1 VKATGAIGVE
11 RLILSTDRGQAGWPT
26 HPDGLF
32 AVHEYASATAVGR
45 RMFVATRLVPTREV
59 GCTLPLIQGVAMT
72 RQWVGAAIVGGV
84 VMAAMT
90 AAPEAGQTAQRST
103 SGRAPVYAKAYTPPR
118 TPWGDPDIQGSW
130 TNVDE
135 NGIPLQRPDELTGK
149 SLDDIDD
156 AELAELIAAREKA
169 RQAGAAAIGGRDT
182 GAGPVHW
189 YEHYGAKNSRAWM
202 ISDPRDGRIPPLT
215 PAAQKRGAGRGRGR
229 AGGEGGRA
237 DSWLDR
243 SFYDRCITRGF
254 PGSMMPAIYGNA
266 YDITQAPGIVAI
278 RYEMIHETRIIR
290 LDDSPRPNLVS
301 HMGEAR
307 GRWEGNTLVVE
318 TTNFDPRTAY
328 QNATSRLRLIE
339 RYTPVA
345 PDKIEWSVTVIDP
358 DTWTR
363 PWTFGM
369 TLSQDPEQRLF
380 EYACHEGNYAMRNI
394 LSAARA
400 EEAAAAS
407 QK

>member
-1 VKATGAIGVE
+1 MSRFALAVGLVAVGVAVGTSARLDSQGAA
-11 RLILSTDRGQAGWPT
+11 RPAAG
-26 HPDGLF
+26 
-32 AVHEYASATAVGR
+32 ARAATAKPY
-45 RMFVATRLVPTREV
+45 VP
-59 GCTLPLIQGVAMT
+59 P
-72 RQWVGAAIVGGV
+72 
-84 VMAAMT
+84 
-90 AAPEAGQTAQRST
+90 
-103 SGRAPVYAKAYTPPR
+103 K
-118 TPWGDPDIQGSW
+118 TPWGDPDLQGGW
-130 TNVDE
+130 TNVNE
-135 NGIPLQRPDELTGK
+135 NGIPFERPDTLATKQLEEV
-149 SLDDIDD
+149 DDS
-156 AELAELIAAREKA
+156 ELAELVKSREDARV
-169 RQAGAAAIGGRDT
+169 RGAAAIGGRET

-202 ISDPRDGRIPPLT
+202 VIDPADGRIPPQT
-215 PAAQKRGAGRGRGR
+215 PAAQARISGRLGGRGGR
-229 AGGEGGRA
+229 AGGAPEGGRA

-243 SFYDRCITRGF
+243 SFYDRCITRGV

-290 LDDSPRPNLVS
+290 LDSTSRSGIPS

-307 GRWEGNTLVVE
+307 GRFEGDTLVVE
-318 TTNFDPRTAY
+318 TTGFDPRTAY
-328 QNATSRLRLIE
+328 RNGSSKMKLIE
-339 RYTPVA
+339 RFKPVA
-345 PDKIEWSVTVIDP
+345 ADKIEWSMTVDDA

-369 TLSQDPEQRLF
+369 TLTADPQQPLF

-400 EEAAAAS
+400 EEAAASGS

>member
-1 VKATGAIGVE
+1 
-11 RLILSTDRGQAGWPT
+11 
-26 HPDGLF
+26 
-32 AVHEYASATAVGR
+32 
-45 RMFVATRLVPTREV
+45 
-59 GCTLPLIQGVAMT
+59 MT
-72 RQWVGAAIVGGV
+72 RQWIGAAIVAGA
-84 VMAAMT
+84 VMAAT
-90 AAPEAGQTAQRST
+90 AAAPEAGQTAQRST
-103 SGRAPVYAKAYTPPR
+103 SGKAPVYLKAYTPPR

-149 SLDDIDD
+149 SLDEVDD

-169 RQAGAAAIGGRDT
+169 RQAGAAAIGGRET

-202 ISDPRDGRIPPLT
+202 ISDPPDGRIPPLT
-215 PAAQKRGAGRGRGR
+215 LAAQKRGAGRGRGR
-229 AGGEGGRA
+229 SGGEGGRA

-290 LDDSPRPNLVS
+290 LDNSPRTNLVS

-328 QNATSRLRLIE
+328 QNATSKLKLIE

-345 PDKIEWSVTVIDP
+345 PDKIEWSVTVVDP

-369 TLSQDPEQRLF
+369 TLSQDPAQRLF